1 VGPTALFLDILKRKN
16 SHVIVEIRTQTIL
29 PQTSQYTD
37 YAILIPHE
45 EEEKEEEDVQFD
57 INFSI

>member
-1 VGPTALFLDILKRKN
+1 LDILKRKN
-16 SHVIVEIRTQTIL
+16 SRAIVEIRTQIIL
-29 PQTSQYTD
+29 PQTTHYTD

-45 EEEKEEEDVQFD
+45 EEENEEEDMQFN